1 MVRRRWLKGFLGT
14 GASEVTGREERSERS
29 RGGTAVAG
37 HIIFEGSAALPFSH
51 ARAHVLSIFSP
62 RDRERLWV
70 SERAGRHGN
79 RVGSIDWGT
88 ER

>member
-1 MVRRRWLKGFLGT
+1 MGT

-37 HIIFEGSAALPFSH
+37 HIIFEGSAALPFSR
-51 ARAHVLSIFSP
+51 ARARVLNIFCP
-62 RDRERLWV
+62 RDKERLWV
-70 SERAGRHGN
+70 SEHAGRHGN
-79 RVGSIDWGT
+79 RVGSIDLGT